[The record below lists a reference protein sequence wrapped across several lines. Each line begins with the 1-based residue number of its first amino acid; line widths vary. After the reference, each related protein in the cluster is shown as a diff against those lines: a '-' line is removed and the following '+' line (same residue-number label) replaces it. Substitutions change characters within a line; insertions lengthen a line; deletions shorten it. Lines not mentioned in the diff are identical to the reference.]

1 MGHTALICY
10 HRTNL
15 QYKPGTN
22 PKNLNTYVDSTSGF
36 TPHIE
41 NQGNSSTT
49 SELTVG
55 DAQWY
60 MDSGATYHFTP
71 NYNLLDD
78 AMPYT
83 GSEQVT
89 VGDGKQL
96 SISHVGHAKLNT
108 ITHSTPLVLKDIL
121 HTPFLSHNLLSV
133 AKLCGDNRAYIE
145 FHANSFLV
153 KH

>member
-1 MGHTALICY
+1 M
-10 HRTNL
+10 
-15 QYKPGTN
+15 
-22 PKNLNTYVDSTSGF
+22 DSTSGF

-49 SELTVG
+49 SELIVG

-60 MDSGATYHFTP
+60 MDSRATHHFTP
-71 NYNLLDD
+71 IYNLLDS
-78 AMPYT
+78 AMPYI

-96 SISHVGHAKLNT
+96 SISHVGHAKLNI
-108 ITHSTPLVLKDIL
+108 ITHSTPLVLKEIL
-121 HTPFLSHNLLSV
+121 YTLFLSHNQLSV
-133 AKLCGDNRAYIE
+133 AKLCRDNKAYIE

-153 KH
+153 KHQDTN